1 MTDERKRATPAEAR
15 ADRLTAWLERALPLR
30 ADPRTVARVVAA
42 DGATF
47 ASCGGQGD
55 PDEWRARRDTI
66 IEAVNA
72 LAAQRAKAPPDIAAI
87 EEAAYKRGWN
97 DREDDFIAGVERIVP
112 PELLEPAGAS
122 AGVALSD
129 ASRRERRGELIAS
142 MSVDDIE
149 QAITRHWPAAA
160 FYFAELLAGRNSLDD
175 ARDDLASLI
184 EAANLLEDRH
194 GR

>member
-66 IEAVNA
+66 IEAVNV

-97 DREDDFIAGVERIVP
+97 DREDEFIAGVNRIVP
-112 PELLEPAGAS
+112 PELLEGPALA
-122 AGVALSD
+122 AERTLTAAQVEEIRAAWEVL
-129 ASRRERRGELIAS
+129 RRET
-142 MSVDDIE
+142 DIHRMDRE
-149 QAITRHWPAAA
+149 RMDNA
-160 FYFAELLAGRNSLDD
+160 LAP
-175 ARDDLASLI
+175 I
-184 EAANLLEDRH
+184 MEDH
-194 GR
+194 NG